1 MTHDLLTAADHS
13 APEQRFVAD
22 PDFALP
28 LGDVHAHS
36 PDLVAT
42 GLGLLGHG
50 TPLPLALADALAAR
64 PDPLLDDLHHQRITT
79 LVSGLRT
86 TDIARTLD
94 GHDPWSQRLAALTGL
109 AHLSPEPSPASRDL
123 SPEPA
128 PASRDL
134 SPETSPA
141 SRDLSPGTSTASASH
156 ASAAL
161 TALRLAP
168 IFAAPDRTPA
178 SLALLIQ
185 RLLGR
190 TGPAP
195 ALRCQPAPA
204 RLTPLD
210 AAGHT
215 RLGAPTARLAAT
227 AALGTAIR
235 LPGSAARLHLGAVPP
250 AALPDIRALIAA
262 FLPEPLALEFV
273 VDRPPTATILGRFRL
288 GRA

>member
-13 APEQRFVAD
+13 APDRRFVAD

-64 PDPLLDDLHHQRITT
+64 PDPLLDDLHHQRITA

-94 GHDPWSQRLAALTGL
+94 GHDPWSRRLAALTGL
-109 AHLSPEPSPASRDL
+109 AHLSG
-123 SPEPA
+123 EPA
-128 PASRDL
+128 PAA
-134 SPETSPA
+134 PP
-141 SRDLSPGTSTASASH
+141 DLSPGTSTASAPH

-161 TALRLAP
+161 TAVRLAP

-178 SLALLIQ
+178 SLALLIH

-215 RLGAPTARLAAT
+215 RLGAATARLAAT
-227 AALGTAIR
+227 AALGTAIH